1 MKEMGRP
8 TASRAFAAERLELQ
22 ALPATPFDALLKLE
36 RRVSHDGLVSIGGIK
51 TAFPIGRDASSM
63 CISSSMQSAS
73 PIRAALWPPIRFW
86 MRGRR
91 RKWQTALPN
100 AKDGH
105 MWL

>member
-51 TAFPIGRDASSM
+51 SVPDWTRRIVDVHQLLDAIRIPDQGRVVATHPVLDARTK
-63 CISSSMQSAS
+63 A
-73 PIRAALWPPIRFW
+73 
-86 MRGRR
+86 
-91 RKWQTALPN
+91 
-100 AKDGH
+100 
-105 MWL
+105 